1 MIPFR
6 VIRSGMLLAGLL
18 AALGSPLRAG
28 EAGFTATLANEDRE
42 SAGLTALTVPELV
55 ALDQLVAG
63 DLARARQLQTSAL
76 HGTLRSRHPADKFNE
91 AGLDRLTPEQ
101 LAKLDALVD
110 EAVYARPQPRERPR
124 LTDNEVLSEPNRLQV
139 HGGLSF
145 TIGSAGGGRSFR
157 ETAGWVSYYDPVTG
171 LGLGFAYS
179 TGSGDGYYDTYN
191 RGYYPAASSYYS
203 ANPRPIMIQTERTDP
218 DRTTRRE
225 FKGDGASL
233 RAWPGVRTKPEWTVR
248 R

>member
-18 AALGSPLRAG
+18 AALGGPLRAG
-28 EAGFTATLANEDRE
+28 EGGFTATLAHEERE
-42 SAGLTALTVPELV
+42 AAGLAALTVPELA
-55 ALDQLVAG
+55 ALDQLVAE
-63 DLARARQLQTSAL
+63 DFARARQLQTSAL
-76 HGTLRSRHPADKFNE
+76 HGTLESRHSAHKFRE

-101 LAKLDALVD
+101 LARLDALVD
-110 EAVYARPQPRERPR
+110 EVIYARPQPRERPR
-124 LTDNEVLSEPNRLQV
+124 LTDNDVVSVPGRLQV

-145 TIGSAGGGRSFR
+145 TIGSAGSGRSFR
-157 ETAGWVSYYDPVTG
+157 ETAGWVSYYDPITG

-179 TGSGDGYYDTYN
+179 TGSGDGYYNYSE

-203 ANPRPIMIQTERTDP
+203 ANPRPILLPAERTGSSGLI
-218 DRTTRRE
+218 RE
-225 FKGDGASL
+225 ESKHDGTSL
-233 RAWPGVRTKPEWTVR
+233 RALPGDRQMPRRTVR